1 GVDDEDAAGSTQNA
15 SAPEA
20 NGAATYSVF
29 VSADV
34 MGISSR
40 EVIGLRSMQQEF
52 REELGQSRAASS
64 ISQCWTSFAFLLHTV
79 HFHFNYL

>member
-1 GVDDEDAAGSTQNA
+1 MC
-15 SAPEA
+15 
-20 NGAATYSVF
+20 AATYSVF

-79 HFHFNYL
+79 HFHI